1 MLHRHGGDIYTY
13 GKVYDFSANI
23 NFRGMP
29 EPVRSAAVQAVDASV
44 HYPDPEYRTL
54 RRALA
59 GREGIAQTDHMICG
73 NGAAELMFALSA
85 AYRPKNALL
94 AAPSFFEYEQA
105 LASSGCAV
113 RRFCLKKEDGFEI
126 TGQFLDAIDET
137 TDCMIL
143 GNPNNPTGRTLSGE
157 FLEELLRICRE
168 RGILLVMDE
177 SFFDF
182 LSEEDRAGT
191 FSCAERTAEYENLF
205 VIKSFTKMYAMP
217 GLRFGYGIC
226 GNKKLLERM
235 HAVMQPWNVS
245 VPAAQAAQAAASE
258 TAFAEE
264 TAIQTRKN
272 REALFGALLQAGY
285 RVYPSSANFLLF
297 EGPEDLQDFCL
308 EHGFLIRDCSNFPG
322 LARGFFRIC
331 VRSREENEKILN
343 VLWRAKENG

>member
-113 RRFCLKKEDGFEI
+113 RRFCLKKEDGFAKI
-126 TGQFLDAIDET
+126 TNSDKNKVL
-137 TDCMIL
+137 L
-143 GNPNNPTGRTLSGE
+143 LKTL
-157 FLEELLRICRE
+157 FN
-168 RGILLVMDE
+168 
-177 SFFDF
+177 
-182 LSEEDRAGT
+182 T
-191 FSCAERTAEYENLF
+191 FKENLL
-205 VIKSFTKMYAMP
+205 IK
-217 GLRFGYGIC
+217 R
-226 GNKKLLERM
+226 
-235 HAVMQPWNVS
+235 
-245 VPAAQAAQAAASE
+245 
-258 TAFAEE
+258 
-264 TAIQTRKN
+264 
-272 REALFGALLQAGY
+272 
-285 RVYPSSANFLLF
+285 
-297 EGPEDLQDFCL
+297 
-308 EHGFLIRDCSNFPG
+308 
-322 LARGFFRIC
+322 RI
-331 VRSREENEKILN
+331 NH
-343 VLWRAKENG
+343 